1 MDAPLFKMTKQ
12 KLFIKAG
19 IKILMC
25 IFIALMYLDGE
36 HYPQCMCLFP
46 DEILD
51 LPCSISPQYI
61 EDEIDILIEKKD
73 NQRFINLEEIQLFS
87 IWSFFSTKD
96 NSLIES
102 LLLQGFKKR
111 LFLLQHYNS

>member
-1 MDAPLFKMTKQ
+1 MNAPLFKMRKQ
-12 KLFIKAG
+12 KLWIKAG

-25 IFIALMYLDGE
+25 LLIALMYLDGE
-36 HYPQCMCLFP
+36 HYPQCMCIFP

-51 LPCSISPQYI
+51 LPCSISPQFI
-61 EDEIDILIEKKD
+61 EDEIDILFEKKA
-73 NQRFINLEEIQLFS
+73 NQRFIDSEEIQLFS
-87 IWSFFSTKD
+87 IWSFFSTKN